1 VELGNA
7 DAMTQLGDM
16 YMNGDGVKWN
26 KKKAMQLF
34 RAAAENDNAIAQAKL
49 AIYLCE
55 EGDLAGSVSFVT
67 RSAEQGFTVAEHFLG
82 RRIED
87 GEGVEVDLDEARRWY
102 ARAAARGY
110 EPSINALAR
119 LDREAREAESERVA
133 ADLLRDA

>member
-1 VELGNA
+1 MELGNA

-87 GEGVEVDLDEARRWY
+87 GEGVEANLDEARR
-102 ARAAARGY
+102 RAAAKGY
-110 EPSINALAR
+110 EPSIDALAH
-119 LDREAREAESERVA
+119 LDRKAKEAESERVA
-133 ADLLRDA
+133 AELRDA